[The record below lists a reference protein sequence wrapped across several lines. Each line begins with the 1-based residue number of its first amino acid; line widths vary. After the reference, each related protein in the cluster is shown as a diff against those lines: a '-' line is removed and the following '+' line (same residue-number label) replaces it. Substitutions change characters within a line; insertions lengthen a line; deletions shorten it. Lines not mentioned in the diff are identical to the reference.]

1 MAANYTEHYELNQWE
16 PADQVLRTD
25 FNADNAKLDAALAQ
39 KAERA
44 ELEEL
49 DGRISAADT
58 SIQQITADLTKITF
72 GRYTGDGTEHRII
85 SLGFTPQAVLL
96 VTSFGSM
103 YQTDTLNNYW
113 GGLALAGAPV
123 KAGEQMVLE
132 IVQNGFR
139 VYRTW
144 DGDDYVRTN
153 MEDDSYYYVAFA

>member
-1 MAANYTEHYELNQWE
+1 MATNQTTNCQLNQWE
-16 PADQVLRTD
+16 LADQVLRTD

-39 KAERA
+39 KAERS

-72 GRYTGDGTEHRII
+72 GRYTGDGTERRVI

-113 GGLALAGAPV
+113 GGLALAGAPA
-123 KAGEQMVLE
+123 KAGSQTVLE

-139 VYRTW
+139 VYCTFE
-144 DGDDYVRTN
+144 DENYVRTN
-153 MEDDSYYYVAFA
+153 TIEESYYYIAFQ

>member
-1 MAANYTEHYELNQWE
+1 MDKSHAQAQET
-16 PADQVLRTD
+16 RKR
-25 FNADNAKLDAALAQ
+25 NAQARR
-39 KAERA
+39 ERHERERS

-72 GRYTGDGTEHRII
+72 GRYTGDGTEHRMI

-96 VTSFGSM
+96 VTSFGSV